1 MPNDSD
7 VRTCSDSKSQA
18 SHANNQNASGIV
30 QGSTLLM
37 LCRVRHSM
45 STVSVISHLHEAE
58 RRLKVV
64 EPLCVGLPVNPR

>member
-45 STVSVISHLHEAE
+45 SN
-58 RRLKVV
+58 V
-64 EPLCVGLPVNPR
+64 EPLTMPHEGPGGASVCDPAFCDSA